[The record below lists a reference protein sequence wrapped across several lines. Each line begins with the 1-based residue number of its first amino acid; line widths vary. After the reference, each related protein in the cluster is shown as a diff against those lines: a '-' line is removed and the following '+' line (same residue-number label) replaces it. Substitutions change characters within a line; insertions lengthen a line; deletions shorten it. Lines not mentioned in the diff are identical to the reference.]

1 MSQDYKLLRSA
12 SRAAVRLAAER
23 PRVTE
28 GRTHSKRFL
37 RSAVGLL
44 FALGVSSS
52 PGGAET
58 LESVLARID
67 REAGTFRDLTARLQK
82 TTHTAV
88 LNDTSQESGTVWIKR
103 SGARDL
109 IMRIE
114 FTEPNPRALG
124 FEGSKGQ
131 IYYPK
136 IQTVQIYDLGKNRS
150 LVDQFLLLG
159 FGTSGRD
166 VAKNYTMKVIGEET
180 VGGEECTHLELTPKS
195 SEVLQYIQK
204 VELWIPHTAGHPV
217 QQKILQ
223 PGGDYMLIAYSE
235 MQWNPRLQE
244 GAFRLN
250 LPKGVKREYPQK

>member
-1 MSQDYKLLRSA
+1 MNPDYKLLRA
-12 SRAAVRLAAER
+12 
-23 PRVTE
+23 
-28 GRTHSKRFL
+28 
-37 RSAVGLL
+37 AVGLL
-44 FALGVSSS
+44 LALGVSG
-52 PGGAET
+52 PLGGAEP
-58 LESVLARID
+58 LESVLARMD

-88 LNDTSQESGTVWIKR
+88 LNDTSQESGTLWIKR

-114 FTEPNPRALG
+114 FTEPNPRALA
-124 FEGSKGQ
+124 FEGSSGQ

-136 IQTVQIYDLGKNRS
+136 IQTVQIYNLGKNRS

-159 FGTSGRD
+159 FGTPGRD
-166 VAKNYTMKVIGEET
+166 VAKNYTMRVLGQET
-180 VGGEECTHLELTPKS
+180 VGADNCTRLELTPKS

-204 VELWIPHTAGHPV
+204 VELWIPETAGHPV

-223 PGGDYMLIAYSE
+223 PGGDYMLIAYSQI
-235 MQWNPRLQE
+235 QWNPQLQE

>member
-1 MSQDYKLLRSA
+1 MSQDYKLLR
-12 SRAAVRLAAER
+12 
-23 PRVTE
+23 T
-28 GRTHSKRFL
+28 
-37 RSAVGLL
+37 AVGLL
-44 FALGVSSS
+44 FALGVVG
-52 PGGAET
+52 PAGGADT
-58 LESVLARID
+58 LESVLARMD
-67 REAGTFRDLTARLQK
+67 REAGTFRDMTARLQK
-82 TTHTAV
+82 ITYTAV

-114 FTEPNPRALG
+114 FTGPNPRALG

-150 LVDQFLLLG
+150 LVGQFLLLG

-166 VAKNYTMKVIGEET
+166 VAKNYTMKVIGQET
-180 VGGEECTHLELTPKS
+180 AGAEKCARLELTPKS

-204 VELWIPHTAGHPV
+204 VELWIPETAGHPV

-250 LPKGVKREYPQK
+250 LPQGVKREYPQK